1 MMKEDVKEIVHS
13 DNGKM
18 ITLTNVMSVTP
29 LVLVVPVQT
38 TTNVVVVLNQDTY
51 KKDIVLIH
59 VPYLVTMLMTTTE
72 NVDHVTQ
79 NVKNVSTVKTDIVT
93 FVMPVNG
100 Y

>member
-18 ITLTNVMSVTP
+18 ISLTNVTHVTL
-29 LVLVVPVQT
+29 LVTVVPVQT

-59 VPYLVTMLMTTTE
+59 VLYPDIMLMTTTE
-72 NVDHVTQ
+72 NVDHVTKT
-79 NVKNVSTVKTDIVT
+79 VKNVCTLLTEIVSSVT
-93 FVMPVNG
+93 LVCT

>member
-1 MMKEDVKEIVHS
+1 VIVHS

-18 ITLTNVMSVTP
+18 ISLTNVTHVTP

-38 TTNVVVVLNQDTY
+38 TMNVVVVPNQDTY
-51 KKDIVLIH
+51 KKDIVLTH

-93 FVMPVNG
+93 FVMLVNG